1 MQALSSRVVIIG
13 NAGSGKTT
21 LARRLARA
29 NGTPLLDLDSIAWEP
44 GMPPVRSA
52 PETARARL
60 GAFCDAAPA
69 WIVEGCYAELAQAA
83 LAWRPELVFL
93 NPGEAVC
100 LANCRSRPWEP
111 HKHASAA
118 DQDAALPY
126 LLEWVAGYYR
136 RDDEF
141 SLARHRALFDAY
153 DGPKR
158 ELETPPRWSG
168 VPS

>member
-1 MQALSSRVVIIG
+1 MQVLSSRVVILG

-21 LARRLARA
+21 LARRLAQQNRA
-29 NGTPLLDLDSIAWEP
+29 PVLDLDTIAWEP

-52 PETARARL
+52 PATALARL
-60 GAFCDAAPA
+60 SGFCDAAPA
-69 WIVEGCYAELAQAA
+69 WIVEGCYADLAEAA
-83 LAWRPELVFL
+83 LARRPELVFL

-100 LANCRSRPWEP
+100 LANCRNRPWEP
-111 HKHASAA
+111 HKYASAA
-118 DQDAALPY
+118 ELDAALPY
-126 LLEWVAGYYR
+126 LLEWVGGYYR

-158 ELETPPRWSG
+158 ELVALPRGSRF
-168 VPS
+168 PS